1 MTKREQILIAAE
13 ELFAERGF
21 DGTSVRELA
30 EKADVNVAMISYYFG
45 SKEKLFESLV
55 EYRSLAMR
63 EQIQGLNKD
72 YNDPVLR
79 IEGLIDLY
87 VDKIFS
93 NPGYHRILHRQI
105 SLQQRSD
112 LNNAI
117 ISILIKNLDAVSE
130 LIRQGINDKVFRE
143 IDVEMF
149 IATLLGTISQ
159 VILSSLF
166 CTKLMGESADTKSMT
181 SDKIKERVKVY
192 LKDLSRKYLLN

>member
-1 MTKREQILIAAE
+1 MAAE
-13 ELFAERGF
+13 ELFAEKGF

-30 EKADVNVAMISYYFG
+30 ERADVNVAMISYYFG

-55 EYRSLAMR
+55 EYRSFFMR

-72 YNDPVLR
+72 YSDPVLR
-79 IEGLIDLY
+79 IERLIDLY
-87 VDKIFS
+87 VDKIFA
-93 NPGYHRILHRQI
+93 NPGFHRILHRQI
-105 SLQQRSD
+105 SLPQRSE

-117 ISILIKNLDAVSE
+117 ISILIKNLDAVAG

-143 IDVEMF
+143 IDVEMY

-166 CTKLMGESADTKSMT
+166 CTRLMGDNGDTKSMT
-181 SDKIKERVKVY
+181 SDKMKERVKSY
-192 LKDLSRKYLLN
+192 LKDLSKKYLLN